1 MGLVHSANRPT
12 LRPKH
17 GDRWAA
23 VAETPVQ
30 TDTHSA
36 RPSLPHKALEQSLSR
51 SPAHT
56 GPHRNGPGAQNL
68 T

>member
-1 MGLVHSANRPT
+1 MRLVHSPDRPT

-17 GDRWAA
+17 GDRRAA

-56 GPHRNGPGAQNL
+56 SPHRNGPGTQSL